1 MVSPRHA
8 TGFATIPAQRG
19 LIDTV
24 YLVASRAV
32 RTAIKLGSTGLGAQT
47 LATRAS
53 GPDRGD
59 TPAMNPKKLK
69 RRMARPIRD
78 FLAGL
83 LIFTAVALSGMIE
96 LPTSAT
102 SWISSAAHARLLEAQ
117 APDAGLRQF
126 LVPATGIELTNNNQ
140 QQQQLQVLISLALAF
155 STLFA
160 MNLWFARHLRHAHA
174 AYRRRRA

>member
-1 MVSPRHA
+1 M
-8 TGFATIPAQRG
+8 
-19 LIDTV
+19 
-24 YLVASRAV
+24 
-32 RTAIKLGSTGLGAQT
+32 K
-47 LATRAS
+47 
-53 GPDRGD
+53 
-59 TPAMNPKKLK
+59 PKKLA
-69 RRMARPIRD
+69 RRMAKPIRD

-117 APDAGLRQF
+117 APDAGLEQF

-140 QQQQLQVLISLALAF
+140 QQQVQVLISLALAF

-160 MNLWFARHLRHAHA
+160 MNLWFARHLRLAHA
-174 AYRRRRA
+174 ASRRRRG